1 MSPSAEN
8 SLPRRALVVD
18 SDPAVREATAAM
30 LKLQGFEVESAGDGA
45 EALTLF
51 ARDWYPLVITDRNIQ
66 TLDGVEF
73 VARLRVIAL
82 APVYVIMLTDSADV
96 RDHELGFCA
105 GVDQYVVRRNTQ
117 QELVARTLSGM
128 TALRRRQSSRTGRAN
143 EPATV
148 DLENGAH
155 TARHLV
161 GRLRAE
167 IVHATRARGLLQ
179 ILSVGID
186 TVDEQVFARQGLGA
200 SASATLLSVVHAAM
214 RPRLDWVARL
224 PAAPNTCRLAIVMPE
239 SAAAD
244 AARLEQDIR
253 NAFVHWNTGSAASA
267 VRLTAGVAALSATD
281 ETPTALEFLGQAER
295 QRRGKD
301 SPVRTTLS
309 NVQRESEPAQ
319 DAA

>member
-1 MSPSAEN
+1 MSVSPDN
-8 SLPRRALVVD
+8 NVPRRALVVD
-18 SDPAVREATAAM
+18 SDPAVRESTVAL

-45 EALTLF
+45 EALTRF
-51 ARDWYPLVITDRNIQ
+51 ARDWYPLVITDRNIEA
-66 TLDGVEF
+66 LDGVEF
-73 VARLRVIAL
+73 VSRLRVIAL
-82 APVYVIMLTDSADV
+82 APVYVIMLTDSSDV

-105 GVDQYVVRRNTQ
+105 GVDQYAVRRNSQT
-117 QELVARTLSGM
+117 ELVAKTHSGM
-128 TALRRRQSSRTGRAN
+128 IALRRRQSSRTGRAN

-167 IVHATRARGLLQ
+167 IVNAARGRGQLH

-186 TVDEQVFARQGLGA
+186 TADEQVFARQGLGA
-200 SASATLLSVVHAAM
+200 SASAALLGVVQAAM

-239 SAAAD
+239 SAATD

-253 NAFVHWNTGSAASA
+253 NAFVHWNTGSAASS
-267 VRLTAGVAALSATD
+267 VQLTAGVAALSRGED
-281 ETPTALEFLGQAER
+281 SPTALEFLGQAER
-295 QRRGKD
+295 HRRGKD
-301 SPVRTTLS
+301 SPTRTTLS
-309 NVQRESEPAQ
+309 NVQRETEAAQ